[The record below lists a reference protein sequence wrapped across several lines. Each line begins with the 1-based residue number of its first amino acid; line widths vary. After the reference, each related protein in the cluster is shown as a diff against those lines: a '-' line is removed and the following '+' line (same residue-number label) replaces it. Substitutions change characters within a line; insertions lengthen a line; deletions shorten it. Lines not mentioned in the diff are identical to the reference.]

1 MEESHAHL
9 KEVSDILS
17 GEPRPVVDLVEELLP
32 AFQAQ
37 AMRLEWEDGTC
48 RMTCLPV
55 DETNVFSAV
64 PFPRSAF
71 RAILARIAVLCN
83 EYQPNSVSPYGG
95 DGVIVCESNYVS
107 FGRESKHFAVSFSNN
122 NQEGCFLEISPVP

>member
-1 MEESHAHL
+1 MEDSHAHL
-9 KEVSDILS
+9 KEVADILS

-32 AFQAQ
+32 AFRTQ

-48 RMTCLPV
+48 RVTCLPV
-55 DETNVFSAV
+55 DETDVSAV

-83 EYQPNSVSPYGG
+83 EYELGSVSPYGG
-95 DGVIVCESNYVS
+95 DGEFVWESQ
-107 FGRESKHFAVSFSNN
+107 HFAVSFSNN
-122 NQEGCFLEISPVP
+122 NQEGCFLEISPVSSTIERDASR